1 MCVEGRGECIDRIAG
16 TLEECT
22 IKSKKFNGDCN
33 ARLGWSSRE
42 ETVANE

>member
-1 MCVEGRGECIDRIAG
+1 MCVEGGGECIDRIAG

-22 IKSKKFNGDCN
+22 IKSKKFNGDRD